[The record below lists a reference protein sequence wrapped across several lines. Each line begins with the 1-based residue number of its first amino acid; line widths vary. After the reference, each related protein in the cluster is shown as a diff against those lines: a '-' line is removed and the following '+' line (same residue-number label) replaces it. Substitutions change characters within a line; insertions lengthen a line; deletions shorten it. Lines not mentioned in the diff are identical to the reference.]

1 MAQNNPNINAERIKG
16 HLDLNAATSVSAS
29 FRIRP
34 GSNVSSPNTGDMWI
48 YNNQLKIQDIG
59 LKMSFERIFEFGTS
73 SGGQYNFGSVNN
85 TNPRVFN
92 LYRNQNTAT
101 GISLENNNTGVS
113 SAVDI
118 NFFNSSATAQSNIR
132 RHASSYTGN
141 LNGTSIAIANTFAI
155 SNTHASVVSS
165 TLIFTSNAIIA
176 TLGST
181 STNIGTRLD
190 AVGFRVGQISTLHT
204 TNTNIFA
211 IIGNPGNNVTFNGDR
226 LTVAGL
232 GFPLTINSTN
242 SNTLKIALQDN
253 GTTRGYFGSGSGI
266 PLNVGDLSGNII
278 WTIINSGNMYVGGGI
293 QTPSA
298 RLHIAAGTTS
308 AGTAPI
314 KLTSGSLMTAAEAG
328 GIEFLTDKLYAT
340 ITTGAARK
348 ELTLNDSALTSGRIP
363 FTTTNGRLLDSSNLT
378 YSTNVI
384 LTGNT
389 VLDLEYRAINSN
401 VSGQANFTAEN
412 NAGNFGRFLK
422 YSSAHGTYKT
432 FVANDSGFYNSSG
445 GGDISLLND
454 NPAGTIKLTTGGASS
469 SQLTVN
475 STGTIILSSLAGTG
489 SRLVQA
495 DSTGL
500 LSATEVVPSSG
511 TYTPT
516 ATNVTNITSSTSNKA
531 SYIRVGSVVT
541 VTGTITITNTLAV
554 VSQVDVALPVPSNLG
569 VASDLNG
576 VGTTDTTASTNI
588 YVKGD
593 VTNDR
598 ASIYFTSVGVGQ
610 TSTIYYHFTY
620 NII

>member
-211 IIGNPGNNVTFNGDR
+211 IIGNPGNNVTFNGDTLY
-226 LTVAGL
+226 LT
-232 GFPLTINSTN
+232 N
-242 SNTLKIALQDN
+242 
-253 GTTRGYFGSGSGI
+253 
-266 PLNVGDLSGNII
+266 
-278 WTIINSGNMYVGGGI
+278 
-293 QTPSA
+293 
-298 RLHIAAGTTS
+298 
-308 AGTAPI
+308 
-314 KLTSGSLMTAAEAG
+314 
-328 GIEFLTDKLYAT
+328 
-340 ITTGAARK
+340 
-348 ELTLNDSALTSGRIP
+348 
-363 FTTTNGRLLDSSNLT
+363 
-378 YSTNVI
+378 
-384 LTGNT
+384 
-389 VLDLEYRAINSN
+389 
-401 VSGQANFTAEN
+401 
-412 NAGNFGRFLK
+412 
-422 YSSAHGTYKT
+422 
-432 FVANDSGFYNSSG
+432 
-445 GGDISLLND
+445 
-454 NPAGTIKLTTGGASS
+454 TTGGAM
-469 SQLTVN
+469 VIN
-475 STGTIILSSLAGTG
+475 GSTLGTISGYFNIMGSGNGLQITNGAGDTLAARFLTTEAVISPLAGTG
-489 SRLVQA
+489 NRLVSA
-495 DSTGL
+495 DANGL
-500 LSATEVVPSSG
+500 LSAT
-511 TYTPT
+511 
-516 ATNVTNITSSTSNKA
+516 
-531 SYIRVGSVVT
+531 
-541 VTGTITITNTLAV
+541 TLV
-554 VSQVDVALPVPSNLG
+554 E
-569 VASDLNG
+569 
-576 VGTTDTTASTNI
+576 STNA
-588 YVKGD
+588 
-593 VTNDR
+593 
-598 ASIYFTSVGVGQ
+598 ASKIFLYNNFT
-610 TSTIYYHFTY
+610 
-620 NII
+620 